1 MLPLPH
7 SPAGGQT
14 LLAVQTGALKTFAA
28 AVAVV
33 HQSSERS
40 AAAAAGSF
48 AVAGSFGNFA
58 AAGNSAAAEVVA
70 AGNSGTSAAAAAAAL
85 AFASLHLGS
94 PAPEQSSWIE
104 AEGNTFFRLHLVDTD
119 SPSLLVARLLSPHP
133 QPLS

>member
-7 SPAGGQT
+7 SPVGGQT
-14 LLAVQTGALKTFAA
+14 LQAVQTGALKTFAA

-40 AAAAAGSF
+40 AAAAGSF

-70 AGNSGTSAAAAAAAL
+70 AGNSGTSAAAAAAAAAL

-94 PAPEQSSWIE
+94 PATEQSSWIE
-104 AEGNTFFRLHLVDTD
+104 AEREILFQIAPG
-119 SPSLLVARLLSPHP
+119 
-133 QPLS
+133 

>member
-1 MLPLPH
+1 M
-7 SPAGGQT
+7 
-14 LLAVQTGALKTFAA
+14 QTGALKTFAA

-40 AAAAAGSF
+40 AAAAGSF

-70 AGNSGTSAAAAAAAL
+70 AGNSGTSAAAAAL

-104 AEGNTFFRLHLVDTD
+104 AEGNTF
-119 SPSLLVARLLSPHP
+119 
-133 QPLS
+133 